1 MNPEL
6 YNKLIH
12 KYPNLFKN
20 VNPISKHSISLFG
33 IETNGPGWDNL
44 IETLCSL
51 IDCHV
56 KYNKCPPVSITQI
69 KEKCGTLRFY
79 IQGGD
84 KIVEGMVMFAESYSA
99 YLCEKCGNSATL
111 HTEGWMT
118 TLCDEHFQK
127 QFKGVKEYLQAHKP
141 KENKMAEERKGW
153 ICPKCNKVMSPDV
166 LTCNC
171 EQATNESSTSNRKV
185 LLNE

>member
-1 MNPEL
+1 MNPDL

-20 VNPISKHSISLFG
+20 VNPESKYPISLFG

-44 IETLCSL
+44 IETLCSM
-51 IDCHV
+51 INCHV
-56 KYNKCPPVSITQI
+56 KFNKCPPVSITQI
-69 KEKCGTLRFY
+69 KEKYGTLRFY

-84 KIVEGMVMFAESYSA
+84 DIVQGMIMFAESYSA
-99 YLCEKCGNSATL
+99 YVCEHCGKPAT
-111 HTEGWMT
+111 HYAEGWMQ
-118 TLCDEHFQK
+118 TLCDEHFQE
-127 QFKGVKEYLQAHKP
+127 QFRGVEKYLEKS

-166 LTCNC
+166 LTCDC
-171 EQATNESSTSNRKV
+171 ENATNESSTSDRKV